1 MDITELNELESSVQ
15 DLISAAK
22 VELEAKR
29 LEKQRDEYYQHA
41 LAEIEARLNTVLAQV
56 QTTLKELPADEFGDS
71 ITRRKLQ
78 EKEADILQQLADAPR
93 LASEAADRQ
102 LILQEERLIEERLLD
117 QTNRWRY
124 ELKEDL
130 LDMIRDQQDF
140 YSATDAAVA
149 IRGYMHDLKA
159 IDALTEVLEAL
170 MDQINQHSE
179 EGPVAKRRGNDE
191 QTLMFIYEK
200 AMQNRARVER
210 SPDVRP
216 QTRHRSSE
224 RRPNPYS
231 ELAGKVVVFGGHDRL
246 ESAVRNRLRESK
258 VELVWCTAQAGLN
271 MAQQGESHISS
282 ADLVIIVTG
291 YASHSLTEKAI
302 QSSKKM
308 GIAPEMVNTT
318 GMTKLLETIEFGL
331 KAKLLAKRL
340 GG

>member
-41 LAEIEARLNTVLAQV
+41 LAEIEARLNAVLAQV

-124 ELKEDL
+124 ELREDL

-159 IDALTEVLEAL
+159 IDALTEALEAFQTL
-170 MDQINQHSE
+170 KSMLPGLCQTESARLY
-179 EGPVAKRRGNDE
+179 PVAGDFLRVVTL
-191 QTLMFIYEK
+191 TLMAWAI
-200 AMQNRARVER
+200 
-210 SPDVRP
+210 
-216 QTRHRSSE
+216 H
-224 RRPNPYS
+224 
-231 ELAGKVVVFGGHDRL
+231 RL
-246 ESAVRNRLRESK
+246 ESASGANFRPSRCSRSSRKASTGLR
-258 VELVWCTAQAGLN
+258 AP
-271 MAQQGESHISS
+271 S
-282 ADLVIIVTG
+282 AAICGTG
-291 YASHSLTEKAI
+291 
-302 QSSKKM
+302 
-308 GIAPEMVNTT
+308 GRRT
-318 GMTKLLETIEFGL
+318 G
-331 KAKLLAKRL
+331 
-340 GG
+340 